1 MFRRRL
7 LSTIATV
14 ALVTGVLGAGPV
26 LAQPTT
32 KADCKKGGWV
42 QFGFR
47 NQGQCIRFVNTGKGG
62 VTTTTTA
69 PTTTTTAPTT
79 STTTTTMA
87 SPSGAFL
94 EDAANALD

>member
-14 ALVTGVLGAGPV
+14 ALVTGVLGGGPAT
-26 LAQPTT
+26 AQGQPET
-32 KADCKKGGWV
+32 KDDCKKGGWM
-42 QFGFR
+42 QFGFK
-47 NQGQCIRFVNTGKGG
+47 NQGQCIRFVNTGQRL
-62 VTTTTTA
+62 
-69 PTTTTTAPTT
+69 TTTTTAPTT

>member
-1 MFRRRL
+1 MFRWRL

-14 ALVTGVLGAGPV
+14 ALVTGVLGAGPAT
-26 LAQPTT
+26 AQGQPET
-32 KADCKKGGWV
+32 KDDCKNGGWM
-42 QFGFR
+42 QFGFK
-47 NQGQCIRFVNTGKGG
+47 NQGQCIRFVNTGQGL
-62 VTTTTTA
+62 
-69 PTTTTTAPTT
+69 TTTTTAPTT

>member
-1 MFRRRL
+1 MFRWRL

-32 KADCKKGGWV
+32 KADCKNGGWM

-62 VTTTTTA
+62 V
-69 PTTTTTAPTT
+69 TTTTTAPTT

>member
-1 MFRRRL
+1 M
-7 LSTIATV
+7 
-14 ALVTGVLGAGPV
+14 
-26 LAQPTT
+26 
-32 KADCKKGGWV
+32 

-62 VTTTTTA
+62 V
-69 PTTTTTAPTT
+69 TTTTTAPTT